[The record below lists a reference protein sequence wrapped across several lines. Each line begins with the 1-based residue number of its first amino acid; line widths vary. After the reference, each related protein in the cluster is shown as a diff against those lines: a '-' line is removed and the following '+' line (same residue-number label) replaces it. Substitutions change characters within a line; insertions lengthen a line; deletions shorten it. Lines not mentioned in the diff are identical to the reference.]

1 MDTSGK
7 PVGFANVISINDA
20 DSSFVAGT
28 TTDVNGLF
36 TISFEPKMQMLK
48 ISCVGFDDCFIVPTA
63 SNQVIILKESSILLD
78 NVTIRGILPRY
89 KISDEGIRT
98 SVQGMCSVRPVRWRM
113 CFATCLAL
121 LTEMAAGR
129 FSAAVPP

>member
-1 MDTSGK
+1 MRYLFFTVLLLYTTVKCFGGVISEKVVDTSGK

-36 TISFEPKMQMLK
+36 TISFEPKTQMLK

-63 SNQVIILKESSILLD
+63 SNQVGHHFERVVYII
-78 NVTIRGILPRY
+78 G
-89 KISDEGIRT
+89 
-98 SVQGMCSVRPVRWRM
+98 
-113 CFATCLAL
+113 
-121 LTEMAAGR
+121 
-129 FSAAVPP
+129 